1 MRFLCIAV
9 TDVAGP
15 EGEAPFAAL
24 YNYTHTDTH
33 IRSIPRRVEHEIT
46 RNEMTH
52 PPRIISRKRLIKV
65 CGSTM
70 RTNKTRSAFTHWYA
84 LVRTRDRRRW
94 DTHISFCI
102 RCFSPRSSFF
112 LLFSLSPPCR
122 RRRGDAPQKRRM
134 ICNFNNQS
142 HERRLIFI
150 MITPPLYLAWER
162 EFEIGVPTQNGPHGT
177 KKLHRSPRVKGT
189 LQSWLV
195 VIRELICLSYYI

>member
-70 RTNKTRSAFTHWYA
+70 RTNKTRSAFTH
-84 LVRTRDRRRW
+84 
-94 DTHISFCI
+94 
-102 RCFSPRSSFF
+102 
-112 LLFSLSPPCR
+112 
-122 RRRGDAPQKRRM
+122 
-134 ICNFNNQS
+134 
-142 HERRLIFI
+142 
-150 MITPPLYLAWER
+150 
-162 EFEIGVPTQNGPHGT
+162 
-177 KKLHRSPRVKGT
+177 
-189 LQSWLV
+189 
-195 VIRELICLSYYI
+195 